1 MLIFGSAPGYG
12 ILLDT
17 QLIKD
22 VMRCFMQLYNKENL
36 SIMFPDVLSHLRG
49 SDAKIELVTT
59 TMLQKL
65 RIVIN
70 HFKIV
75 RSSAFIFV

>member
-1 MLIFGSAPGYG
+1 MLIFGSAPGFG
-12 ILLDT
+12 LVLESK
-17 QLIKD
+17 LIRD

-36 SIMFPDVLSHLRG
+36 SIMFPNVLSHLRG

-65 RIVIN
+65 RIVIK
-70 HFKIV
+70 HFKI
-75 RSSAFIFV
+75 I